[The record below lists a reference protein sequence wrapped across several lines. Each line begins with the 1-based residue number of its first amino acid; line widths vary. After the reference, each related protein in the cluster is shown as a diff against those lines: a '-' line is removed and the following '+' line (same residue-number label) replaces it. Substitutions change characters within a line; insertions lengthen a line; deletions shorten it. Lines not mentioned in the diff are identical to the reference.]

1 MNLDANDDVIE
12 TKGDLMRLNF
22 EQICSITTGAV
33 SVVKETSGVR
43 FYRFTDEQFALYENR
58 CEKFFQKSKTTS
70 GIKLRFR
77 TNSRKLYLRFLV
89 DGHIGASFMAFDV
102 YVNEKMIGSLNNF
115 TGVNIPRSYLKTEFP
130 IGEFSDEFELGAGD
144 KLVTVH
150 LPWNGSLQL
159 QEISLDNGSF
169 VEPSKPDKKL
179 LALGDS
185 ITYGNAAMHPS
196 ARYIARLCDA
206 LDAEEYNKGIGGEF
220 FFPELAATRESFTP
234 DYIVVA
240 YGTNDW
246 RKLPQAEFRY
256 NVKGFFENLN
266 ASCPGVKTIVIT
278 PIWRSNLH
286 VDTDFDS
293 IHDVALAIRE
303 AADVLENK
311 IIVDGF
317 DLVPHDVSHYGD
329 YGCHPND
336 EGFRLYFENLW
347 KQIRDAI

>member
-1 MNLDANDDVIE
+1 ML
-12 TKGDLMRLNF
+12 RLNC
-22 EQICSITTGAV
+22 EQIRSITTGAI
-33 SVVKETSGVR
+33 SVVEEPSGVR
-43 FYRFTDEQFALYENR
+43 FYRFTDEQFDLYEKRN
-58 CEKFFQKSKTTS
+58 EKLFQKSKTTS
-70 GIKLRFR
+70 GIKLSFE
-77 TNSRKLYLRFLV
+77 TNSENLYLRFLV

-102 YVNEKMIGSLNNF
+102 FVNGEMIGSLNNF
-115 TGVNIPRSYLKTEFP
+115 EGVEFPRAYLKTEFP
-130 IGEFSDEFELGAGD
+130 VGTFSGGFTLGEGE

-159 QEISLDNGSF
+159 QEISLDDGSF
-169 VEPSKPDKKL
+169 FAPVKPEKRL

-206 LDAEEYNKGIGGEF
+206 LGAEEFNKGIGGEF
-220 FFPELAATRESFTP
+220 FYPELSATRETFTP

-246 RKLPQAEFRY
+246 RKLPQAEFRH
-256 NVKGFFENLN
+256 NVKAFFANLKQ
-266 ASCPGVKTIVIT
+266 SYPCVKTIVIT

-286 VDTDFDS
+286 AETDFDS
-293 IHDVALAIRE
+293 IQDVILAIRE

-311 IIVDGF
+311 IIVDGME
-317 DLVPHDVSHYGD
+317 LVPHDVSCYGD

-336 EGFRLYFENLW
+336 EGFRNYFENLW
-347 KQIRDAI
+347 KQIRDKI